1 MSSTA
6 GIGAE
11 IENMHDRH
19 RVGVL
24 LLDHRRVGRFRQVAD
39 DGIDLGAHFLRGD
52 VGVLRQVEGDGDARD
67 CPSVEVER
75 SSSMPAT
82 VFTAASMRSVISFS
96 MLSGVAP
103 GLVVVTD
110 TTGVS
115 MRGIAVDPQL
125 RKR

>member
-11 IENMHDRH
+11 IENIMIGIESGSCFCTTGGSAVSGRLRMTGSTLARTSCAATSGFFDRSK
-19 RVGVL
+19 VMVT
-24 LLDHRRVGRFRQVAD
+24 
-39 DGIDLGAHFLRGD
+39 
-52 VGVLRQVEGDGDARD
+52 RD
-67 CPSVEVER
+67 WPSVDVER

-82 VFTAASMRSVISFS
+82 VLTAASMRSVISVS

-103 GLVVVTD
+103 GLEVVTE

-115 MRGIAVDPQL
+115 MRG
-125 RKR
+125 